1 MKPRALLTRI
11 SRGALRNIR
20 FDDLVRLAE
29 ALGFR
34 AARREGSHRVF
45 AHPVVAEL
53 LNLQEVE
60 GEAKPYQVRQLLRLV
75 ERYNLQLKDE
85 P

>member
-1 MKPRALLTRI
+1 MKSRVLLARV
-11 SRGALRNIR
+11 SQGALRNTR
-20 FDDLVRLAE
+20 FEDLVRLVE

-45 AHPVVAEL
+45 THPEVAEL

-75 ERYNLQLKDE
+75 ERYNLRLKDE

>member
-1 MKPRALLTRI
+1 VKPRALLARI
-11 SRGALRNIR
+11 SQGSLRNIR
-20 FDDLVRLAE
+20 FEDLVRLAQ

-34 AARREGSHRVF
+34 AARTEGSHRVF
-45 AHPVVAEL
+45 THPEVAEL

-60 GEAKPYQVRQLLRLV
+60 GEAKPYQARQLLRLI
-75 ERYNLQLKDE
+75 ERYNLRLKAE